1 LKISITG
8 PTLKSIR
15 VSRARPKNRTLRIV
29 SLMFYP
35 ASYLSRVWLGSQVSP
50 KFLPPVAR
58 PLAAHIKLTENCQAR
73 CISCDYW
80 KSRWQDGISTERAV
94 ALLNEIHALGITGLR
109 FTGGEPLL
117 RRDFFEVMRRA
128 NASRFKSII
137 VQTNGLLLKKLHKEV
152 NDSPIT
158 KVAVSIDGLK
168 ETNDQIR
175 GIRGYFDLG
184 IEGIKLLRDKEV
196 VLSVTLNRLS
206 TAELKG
212 LAAAASEVGAKLEFN
227 ILSRSLYFLAG
238 ADLDAM
244 WPSKSDV
251 IEIARFLRDTL
262 HRPEYEIDYI
272 TRYYNREKFAEP
284 PCVLGYLQVFVL
296 SNGDVLT
303 GCYPLKPVGNIL
315 QNDLAGILASEAY
328 MRQAEAMVRREC
340 PGCTCGVESSLAM
353 KHAASSALYQISHRA
368 NRPAPA
374 RAAAASAGSSAT
386 TVPS

>member
-1 LKISITG
+1 
-8 PTLKSIR
+8 
-15 VSRARPKNRTLRIV
+15 
-29 SLMFYP
+29 MFYP
-35 ASYLSRVWLGSQVSP
+35 ASYLSRVWLGSQVSN
-50 KFLPPVAR
+50 KFLPSVAR

-117 RRDFFEVMRRA
+117 RRDFFEIMRRA
-128 NASRFKSII
+128 DASRFKSII
-137 VQTNGLLLKKLHKEV
+137 IQTNGLLLKKLHKEI
-152 NDSPIT
+152 NESPIT

-212 LAAAASEVGAKLEFN
+212 LAAAASDVGAKLEFN

-244 WPSKSDV
+244 WPTKSDV
-251 IEIARFLRDTL
+251 AEIAKFLRETL

-272 TRYYNREKFAEP
+272 TRYYNRENLAEP
-284 PCVLGYLQVFVL
+284 ACVLGYLQVFVL

-315 QNDLAGILASEAY
+315 QDDLARVLASDAY
-328 MRQAEAMVRREC
+328 MRQAEAMIRREC

-353 KHAASSALYQISHRA
+353 KHAASSALYQISNLA
-368 NRPAPA
+368 NRPEKARPAPA
-374 RAAAASAGSSAT
+374 AASAASSAT
-386 TVPS
+386 SASS

>member
-1 LKISITG
+1 V
-8 PTLKSIR
+8 IR
-15 VSRARPKNRTLRIV
+15 VESNGPNNGTLRTT
-29 SLMFYP
+29 SSMLYP

-80 KSRWQDGISTERAV
+80 KSRWQDSISTDRAV
-94 ALLNEIHALGITGLR
+94 ALLNEIAALGITGLR

-117 RRDFFEVMRRA
+117 RRDFFEVMRRGHA
-128 NASRFKSII
+128 ARFKSII
-137 VQTNGLLLKKLHKEV
+137 VQTNGLLLKKLHKEI

-158 KVAVSIDGLK
+158 KIAVSIDGLK

-184 IEGIKLLRDKEV
+184 MEGIKLLRNKEV

-206 TAELKG
+206 VSELKG
-212 LAAAASEVGAKLEFN
+212 LAAAATEVGAKLEFN

-238 ADLDAM
+238 ADLDSM
-244 WPSKSDV
+244 WPSQSDV
-251 IEIARFLRDTL
+251 GEIARFLRDVV

-272 TRYYNREKFAEP
+272 TRYYNREKLAEP

-315 QNDLAGILASEAY
+315 RDDLASILASDAY

-353 KHAASSALYQISHRA
+353 KHAASSALYQISHRKAATAPVQTPA
-368 NRPAPA
+368 NSAAAPA
-374 RAAAASAGSSAT
+374 TNAT
-386 TVPS
+386 S

>member
-1 LKISITG
+1 
-8 PTLKSIR
+8 
-15 VSRARPKNRTLRIV
+15 
-29 SLMFYP
+29 MFYP

-80 KSRWQDGISTERAV
+80 KSRWTEAISTERAV
-94 ALLNEIHALGITGLR
+94 ALLNEIAGLGITGLR

-117 RRDFFEVMRRA
+117 RRDFFEVMRRGHA
-128 NASRFKSII
+128 ARFKSII
-137 VQTNGLLLKKLHKEV
+137 VQTNGLLLEKLHKEI

-158 KVAVSIDGLK
+158 KIAVSIDGLK

-184 IEGIKLLRDKEV
+184 MEGIKLLRNKEV
-196 VLSVTLNRLS
+196 VLSITLNRLS
-206 TAELKG
+206 VGELKG

-238 ADLDAM
+238 ADLDSM

-251 IEIARFLRDTL
+251 SEIAKFLRDSL

-272 TRYYNREKFAEP
+272 TRYYNRERLAEP

-315 QNDLAGILASEAY
+315 QEDLASILASDAY
-328 MRQAEAMVRREC
+328 MRQAEAMIRREC

-353 KHAASSALYQISHRA
+353 KHAASSALYQISHRKLA
-368 NRPAPA
+368 PAPLA
-374 RAAAASAGSSAT
+374 SSAASATAPATNAT
-386 TVPS
+386 T